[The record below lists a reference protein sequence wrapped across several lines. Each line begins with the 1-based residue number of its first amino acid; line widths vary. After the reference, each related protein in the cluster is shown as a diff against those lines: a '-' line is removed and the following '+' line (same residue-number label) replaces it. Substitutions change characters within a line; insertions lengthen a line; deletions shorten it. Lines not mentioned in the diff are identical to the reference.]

1 MNNQKGKPEFMY
13 ILPQSKLDKLIQAR
27 KAFQNTMSET
37 LKQLNAEI
45 LMLSTKQD
53 QIKIRAGELTDQSA
67 SYKVEMSSATKE
79 KGDQTCS
86 DQEKTINFDLEMNR
100 LKEQLQQRDS
110 EILIL
115 KQEKDSLSA
124 ELTQLQKHEG
134 NLKETMWNALWKE
147 QTQRANLEREKK
159 VLEEENKKLL
169 EEQKVVNDTKV
180 KLKEAMS
187 NFEDANKTFKKEQKE
202 LEEAM
207 SKDSKKDK
215 ESQTETQ
222 LPEMQ
227 TQLDEQRKELVDA
240 TTETEE
246 TVTPELSSSE
256 NLEVHQSAEKSDL
269 KTPPTD
275 DSENRETSTQTKL
288 DEQRKELVDATTETE
303 ETVTPELSSSENLE
317 VHQSAEKSD
326 LKTPP
331 TDDSENRET
340 STQDH
345 QEASGTTQK
354 KIFTADKQDFD
365 KIEPCPLEMPVKPA
379 DSGSDLSPSDIS
391 LVIGDHF
398 LIREKLCAK
407 KFVHLVVSQATEKV
421 SSKHKF
427 FTKYLTPDSISD
439 HLIEKIWP
447 EIEKKHLDLSPKR
460 LKNLDKAILKDL
472 CKAHSCKDK
481 YLIFNLREQYDDI
494 TVPTFTK
501 KLLSLPRRVLS
512 VSKNREEY
520 KEVVKNVTK
529 DVVMRAMAGINEA
542 ATWHPDTA
550 EFIIQRLSHI
560 IWNKILSKN
569 YKMSLEN
576 IEQLALTVYNELN
589 KKWPS
594 PIFSMRLS
602 SPVTD
607 EIIVKTFKKHAKLKR
622 QNFIYRAFSCACAC
636 FN

>member
-1 MNNQKGKPEFMY
+1 MSYQRGKPKFVY
-13 ILPQSKLDKLIQAR
+13 ILPQSKLYNFIRAR
-27 KAFQNTMSET
+27 KAFENTMSET
-37 LKQLNAEI
+37 LKQLNAQI
-45 LMLSTKQD
+45 LMLSTKPD
-53 QIKIRAGELTDQSA
+53 QNENRAGKLTDQSA
-67 SYKVEMSSATKE
+67 SRKVQMSSAAKG

-86 DQEKTINFDLEMNR
+86 DQEKTRNFDLEMNR

-187 NFEDANKTFKKEQKE
+187 NFEDANKAFKKEQKE

-227 TQLDEQRKELVDA
+227 TQ
-240 TTETEE
+240 
-246 TVTPELSSSE
+246 
-256 NLEVHQSAEKSDL
+256 
-269 KTPPTD
+269 
-275 DSENRETSTQTKL
+275 L

-391 LVIGDHF
+391 LVIRDYC
-398 LIREKLCAK
+398 LIGEKLC
-407 KFVHLVVSQATEKV
+407 VNRLIQLVVFQAIEKV

-427 FTKYLTPDSISD
+427 FTERLTPDCISD
-439 HLIEKIWP
+439 RLIQKIWP
-447 EIEKKHLDLSPKR
+447 EIKKKHLDLSPKR

-481 YLIFNLREQYDDI
+481 YLIFNLREQLDNI
-494 TVPTFTK
+494 TVPAFTK

-520 KEVVKNVTK
+520 KDVVKNVTK
-529 DVVMRAMAGINEA
+529 DLVMHAMSQEN
-542 ATWHPDTA
+542 DTTDPGTS
-550 EFIIQRLSHI
+550 EFIIQKLSHK

-569 YKMSLEN
+569 YTMSLEN

-594 PIFSMRLS
+594 PVFSMKLS
-602 SPVTD
+602 NPAVD
-607 EIIVKTFKKHAKLKR
+607 KEIVSSFKKHAKLR
-622 QNFIYRAFSCACAC
+622 SQNFIFRAFSCAR
-636 FN
+636 

>member
-187 NFEDANKTFKKEQKE
+187 NFEDANKAFKKEQKE

-256 NLEVHQSAEKSDL
+256 I
-269 KTPPTD
+269 
-275 DSENRETSTQTKL
+275 
-288 DEQRKELVDATTETE
+288 
-303 ETVTPELSSSENLE
+303 LE

>member
-187 NFEDANKTFKKEQKE
+187 NFEDANKAFKKEQKE

-227 TQLDEQRKELVDA
+227 TQ
-240 TTETEE
+240 
-246 TVTPELSSSE
+246 
-256 NLEVHQSAEKSDL
+256 
-269 KTPPTD
+269 
-275 DSENRETSTQTKL
+275 L